1 MFTSGLTMLEAC
13 LIGLSAVSAAG
24 LGAMV
29 WAAWR
34 GGRPVQEGAQASLRT
49 EEQLETAAI
58 RLDTQAAGIL
68 ELVRTYQEAGDRY
81 SIKLAQADKSLT
93 LATREQIGVIVKF
106 LLAEN
111 AKMQQEA
118 GELRKRL
125 DQSRTQIDKLRANL
139 AEAEEIGLRDPLTSL
154 SNRRCFDAS
163 LARELADAKAR
174 GLPLCLVMGD
184 IDNFKKINDLYG
196 HQIGDEILKTFAA
209 VLTDNMH
216 ARDTVARYGGE
227 EFAIILPE
235 THIESAR
242 QLTERV
248 RRKVESLQLAV
259 AESGKQIGTVTAS
272 FGIAE
277 LTPGDD
283 AEALIQRADHK
294 LYEAKCGGR
303 NRVAADRAAAA

>member
-1 MFTSGLTMLEAC
+1 MFTSGLTGLEAC
-13 LIGLSAVSAAG
+13 LIGLSAVSLIG
-24 LGAMV
+24 LGIMF
-29 WAAWR
+29 WLAWR
-34 GGRPVQEGAQASLRT
+34 CSRPATEASAPAQAES
-49 EEQLETAAI
+49 EFEAAAV
-58 RLDTQAAGIL
+58 RLDAQAASIL
-68 ELVRTYQEAGDRY
+68 DLVRTYQEAGDHY
-81 SIKLAQADKSLT
+81 SVTLAQADKSLA
-93 LATREQIGVIVKF
+93 LATRDQIGIIVKF

-111 AKMQQEA
+111 AKMQNEA
-118 GELRKRL
+118 GELKTRL
-125 DQSRTQIDKLRANL
+125 EQSRTQIDKLRAHL
-139 AEAEEIGLRDPLTSL
+139 AEAQEMGMRDPLTSL

-174 GLPLCLVMGD
+174 SVPLSLVMGD

-196 HQIGDEILKTFAA
+196 HQIGDEILKTFAG
-209 VLTDNMH
+209 VLVDNVH

-227 EFAIILPE
+227 EFALILPE

-259 AESGKQIGTVTAS
+259 TESGQQIGTITAS
-272 FGIAE
+272 FGVAE
-277 LTPGDD
+277 LAPGDD

>member
-34 GGRPVQEGAQASLRT
+34 GGRPALEGARAPLRT

-81 SIKLAQADKSLT
+81 SIKLAQADKSLA

-118 GELRKRL
+118 GELRNRL

>member
-1 MFTSGLTMLEAC
+1 MLEAC

-34 GGRPVQEGAQASLRT
+34 GGRPAQEGAQASLRT
-49 EEQLETAAI
+49 EEQLETAAV